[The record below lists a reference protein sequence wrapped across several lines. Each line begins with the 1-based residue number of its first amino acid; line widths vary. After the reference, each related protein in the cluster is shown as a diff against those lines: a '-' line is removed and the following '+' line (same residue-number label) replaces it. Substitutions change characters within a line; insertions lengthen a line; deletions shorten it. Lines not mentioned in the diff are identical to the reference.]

1 MRFHHCAGKVACA
14 AACAMAGR
22 RKKGINEMKKLLVVT
37 IVASVV
43 CGCVSVNKN
52 DGGTNCLRPA
62 IVKDA
67 VYEKYDISDKPVTAK
82 AQALGICGFIIIGDA
97 EATHWADNVEGSS
110 RFMRTTTM
118 AKNNAYSKACE
129 ENKCDSIVAARYS
142 ITRKNYFVFD
152 QVVATVTGYPA
163 KLTGIEVIS
172 APTPACSAKK

>member
-1 MRFHHCAGKVACA
+1 MRPFVQYQKKQK
-14 AACAMAGR
+14 
-22 RKKGINEMKKLLVVT
+22 RKREMKKLLAVA

-52 DGGTNCLRPA
+52 DGGTNCLKPA
-62 IVKDA
+62 VVKDA

-118 AKNNAYSKACE
+118 AKNNAYSKACD

-152 QVVATVTGYPA
+152 QVAATVTGYPA
-163 KLTGIEVIS
+163 KLTGIEVIPAS
-172 APTPACSAKK
+172 TPACPAKK

>member
-1 MRFHHCAGKVACA
+1 
-14 AACAMAGR
+14 
-22 RKKGINEMKKLLVVT
+22 MKKLLAVA
-37 IVASVV
+37 IVASVA

-52 DGGTNCLRPA
+52 DGGTNCLKPA
-62 IVKDA
+62 VVKDA

-152 QVVATVTGYPA
+152 QVAATVTGYPA

-172 APTPACSAKK
+172 APTPDCPAQK